1 MNLSIIKKSASEK
14 LGFLINVLI
23 SVVFIFSAVMF
34 LRNWEPAEAGSAQ
47 NTTGFAWSENIGW
60 ISFNNLTGG
69 GTSSYG
75 VNLNLDTGIFSGFAW
90 SENIGWITFNAADLS
105 GCPSGVCDARVD
117 SPADIGDENLSIEGW
132 ARALSYGGGW
142 DGWISLRDPSAG
154 GGGIGGNDSYAKLL
168 LHMDDMG
175 LTNSSA
181 FTHVMTPN
189 GNVARSSSQ
198 SKFGGYS
205 AAFDG
210 SGDYLSTPNSSDW
223 DFSGDFTV
231 DFWVYL
237 NSINTHQNFVGRGG
251 RGTADT
257 DGWNLWRHA
266 DGTLY
271 FTYDKSGSVILM
283 SRDWTSAQLHTWYHL
298 ALVRNGTK
306 IRMYVNGVQLGAD
319 YTDASITNINAGNY
333 DLRVGAH
340 WNGDMGVNGYID
352 ELRISKDIAR
362 WTSNFTPSAAAYDE
376 GENPGAY
383 GATMDTS
390 GNWSGWAWGGDVVGW
405 VNFNGSGYQVNT
417 SFVPPSGDPEATDL
431 SVSEPGPDTYCN
443 IARHTFSWT
452 YSDPL
457 EKAESRFQMQVD
469 NNSDFLSPEVDRNQS
484 GLSYPSPTINTQ
496 QVLVIDVPE
505 SDKLVYGETYN
516 WRVKVY
522 NDDNGHSDWIVGTPF
537 TTDYVEYP
545 TVVYTWLP
553 FKPNEDD
560 VVQFTDSSTVTEG
573 ASTTERVWEFQD
585 GSPGTSVEQSPMTTF
600 LSQGSKQVSLR
611 ITDSNGKSCTLLS
624 TVEVKWP
631 LPNWKEIL
639 PF

>member
-14 LGFLINVLI
+14 FSFSINVLI
-23 SVVFIFSAVMF
+23 SVAIIFSGAMF
-34 LRNWEPAEAGSAQ
+34 LLNSKSVNAGNMQ

-69 GTSSYG
+69 GTSDYG

-90 SENIGWITFNAADLS
+90 SENIGWISFNAADLA
-105 GCPSGVCDARVD
+105 GCPSGVCDARVAL
-117 SPADIGDENLSIEGW
+117 PNKIGKETVAIEGW
-132 ARALSYGGGW
+132 AKALSYGGGW
-142 DGWISLRDPSAG
+142 DGWISLK
-154 GGGIGGNDSYAKLL
+154 DS
-168 LHMDDMG
+168 
-175 LTNSSA
+175 
-181 FTHVMTPN
+181 
-189 GNVARSSSQ
+189 
-198 SKFGGYS
+198 
-205 AAFDG
+205 
-210 SGDYLSTPNSSDW
+210 
-223 DFSGDFTV
+223 
-231 DFWVYL
+231 
-237 NSINTHQNFVGRGG
+237 
-251 RGTADT
+251 
-257 DGWNLWRHA
+257 
-266 DGTLY
+266 
-271 FTYDKSGSVILM
+271 
-283 SRDWTSAQLHTWYHL
+283 
-298 ALVRNGTK
+298 
-306 IRMYVNGVQLGAD
+306 
-319 YTDASITNINAGNY
+319 
-333 DLRVGAH
+333 
-340 WNGDMGVNGYID
+340 
-352 ELRISKDIAR
+352 
-362 WTSNFTPSAAAYDE
+362 
-376 GENPGAY
+376 GEAY
-383 GATMDTS
+383 GTTMDTS

-417 SFVPPSGDPEATDL
+417 SFVPVDINPKAIDLTVSSPS
-431 SVSEPGPDTYCN
+431 SDTYCN
-443 IARHTFSWT
+443 TARHTFSWT